1 MLAVPDGDRIRRRV
15 TRWCVFGPAGRSRRP
30 RLGDVSTQSTPSIPG
45 VPSSSAVNTFWAVV
59 SAAALHSM
67 SATVGGMPLA
77 PDVARRLLL
86 ADRSVEFSAILD
98 ESRQHLDSLAEL
110 SEVEPLIGSI
120 GSYVPSRSWLQVLL
134 RDYLLVGLCSDFIDQ
149 VQGHLDEELI
159 PASGSYGPWLGVGT
173 GVRVRWD
180 EEMRAQLAAATDLSA
195 ESAFARKLVGEV
207 LSVAQR
213 LAAVH
218 QDLCSLLTGAGEGD
232 LDDLSAI
239 TEVMAAVL
247 SLHDRRVAELGLEP

>member
-1 MLAVPDGDRIRRRV
+1 MS
-15 TRWCVFGPAGRSRRP
+15 T
-30 RLGDVSTQSTPSIPG
+30 DVSTPTSAAPP
-45 VPSSSAVNTFWAVV
+45 PSAVRTFWAVV

-67 SATVGGMPLA
+67 SAAVQGMPLA

-86 ADRSVEFSAILD
+86 ADRAGEFSDILD
-98 ESRQHLDSLAEL
+98 ESRHHLDSLGEL
-110 SEVEPLIGSI
+110 TEVEPLIGSI

-134 RDYLLVGLCSDFIDQ
+134 RDHLLVGLCADFIDQ
-149 VQGHLDEELI
+149 VEPQLGDELT
-159 PASGSYGPWLGVGT
+159 PASGSFGPWLGLGT

-180 EEMRAQLAAATDLSA
+180 EEMRAELEASGDRS
-195 ESAFARKLVGEV
+195 EDSVFARKLIGEV

-218 QDLCSLLTGAGEGD
+218 QDLCSALTGAGDGE

-239 TEVMAAVL
+239 NEMMAEVL
-247 SLHDRRVAELGLEP
+247 SRHDRRVSEHGL